1 MVAGPAAGA
10 IGVRPG
16 GAPPGTSPVDT
27 NSMSE
32 SWTEVKES
40 GSGTPCAPNTPIDLS
55 ALYVLVPDEE
65 RGEERQVVLA
75 WDRVYSALQTWV
87 GQQGAGA
94 TAVWTALLV
103 SVSFGIGYVALGM
116 GVHYLSTY
124 RRGVWTF
131 RGW

>member
-1 MVAGPAAGA
+1 MAAAPAAGA
-10 IGVRPG
+10 IGTPPVP
-16 GAPPGTSPVDT
+16 ASPGTPCVDT
-27 NSMSE
+27 NSVPE
-32 SWTEVKES
+32 SWTEVKGS
-40 GSGTPCAPNTPIDLS
+40 GPGTPCVPGTPIDLS

-65 RGEERQVVLA
+65 RDEGRRVVLA
-75 WDRVYSALQTWV
+75 WDRVYSALQVWV
-87 GQQGAGA
+87 GRHGAGA